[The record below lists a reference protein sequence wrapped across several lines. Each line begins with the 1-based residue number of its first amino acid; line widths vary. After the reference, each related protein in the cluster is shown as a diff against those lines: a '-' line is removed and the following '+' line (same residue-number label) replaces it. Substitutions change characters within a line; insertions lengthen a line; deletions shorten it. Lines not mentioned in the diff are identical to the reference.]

1 MATRPRRPPA
11 PAAIVDAPPMALSPH
26 VPAHPPVSSGPS
38 PGPSRGYAGPSRPVM
53 LRAVALVVLLHAA
66 VLGAWP
72 EVTVEDAPRTLSGVQ
87 VRALAPVPAPPA
99 PEANAV
105 QAPGPAPV
113 MPAQSPPRARPVT
126 VPSRPPAPK
135 VAPPPETLPVAS
147 VEPAASAPAEPVEPA
162 GPPPV
167 VALAPAETAS
177 PPPAPEP
184 VPALPAP
191 PLPAPPASP
200 ASPGGAPAD
209 AAAAAT
215 GPQPLADTAEPLP
228 VYPARPAPSQTLNY
242 RLRRGLLG
250 GSAVLEWQRGDPGPE
265 GASYRMR
272 LVARA
277 AGFVMLT
284 QESEG
289 GIDAAGLAPRRFTDQ
304 RLRGSTRA
312 ANFQPG
318 RGRIG
323 FSGPS
328 VEYAWA
334 PGVQDRLS
342 WMLQLPA
349 IVDANPHLASPG
361 ERITLAVVGARG
373 DAAVWVFRF
382 VAEESVETSTGERR
396 ALRFIRESRKPHD
409 TQAEVWLDP
418 ARHHL
423 PLRARIGNPPD
434 GEVLDLLREEP

>member
-11 PAAIVDAPPMALSPH
+11 PAAIVDAPPMALPPH
-26 VPAHPPVSSGPS
+26 ESAHPPASSRPSSG
-38 PGPSRGYAGPSRPVM
+38 RAGPSRPVM
-53 LRAVALVVLLHAA
+53 LGALALVVLLHAA

-72 EVTVEDAPRTLSGVQ
+72 EVPAESAPRPVASVQ
-87 VRALAPVPAPPA
+87 VRALAPMPSPRVHEAP
-99 PEANAV
+99 AV
-105 QAPGPAPV
+105 QAPGPA
-113 MPAQSPPRARPVT
+113 T
-126 VPSRPPAPK
+126 VVPMR
-135 VAPPPETLPVAS
+135 VAPPAQTRTRSAPVAATEVLPPPEPLPVAS
-147 VEPAASAPAEPVEPA
+147 MEPAASAPAELA
-162 GPPPV
+162 GPAPLM
-167 VALAPAETAS
+167 ALAAAGGDSPA
-177 PPPAPEP
+177 PAPEP
-184 VPALPAP
+184 FPALPP
-191 PLPAPPASP
+191 PPPGPPALPVSP
-200 ASPGGAPAD
+200 AEAPVAPAGVP
-209 AAAAAT
+209 A
-215 GPQPLADTAEPLP
+215 GLLPLGDSEPLP
-228 VYPARPAPSQTLNY
+228 VYPARLPPSQTLHY
-242 RLRRGLLG
+242 QLRRGLLG
-250 GSAVLEWQRGDPGPE
+250 GSAVLEWQHAEPGPD
-265 GASYRMR
+265 GVTYRMR

-289 GIDAAGLAPRRFTDQ
+289 GIDAAGLVPRRFTDQ

-312 ANFQPG
+312 TNFQPE

-349 IVDANPHLASPG
+349 IVDANPRLASPG

-382 VAEESVETSTGERR
+382 VAEEPVATATGERR
-396 ALRFIRESRKPHD
+396 ALKFVREARKPHD